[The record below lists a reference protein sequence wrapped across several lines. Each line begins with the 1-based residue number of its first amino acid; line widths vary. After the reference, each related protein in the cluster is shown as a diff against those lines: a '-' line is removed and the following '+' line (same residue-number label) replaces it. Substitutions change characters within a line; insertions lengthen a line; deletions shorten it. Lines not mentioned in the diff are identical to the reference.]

1 MDSSLEVTLPPP
13 RTARERRTHLLH
25 LLLRREEDDL
35 PTGPGGWIVPQ
46 ARAAQGLLRRYQH
59 VA

>member
-1 MDSSLEVTLPPP
+1 MDSLLEVTLPPP
-13 RTARERRTHLLH
+13 RTARERRTHFLH

-46 ARAAQGLLRRYQH
+46 ARTTASLRPQH